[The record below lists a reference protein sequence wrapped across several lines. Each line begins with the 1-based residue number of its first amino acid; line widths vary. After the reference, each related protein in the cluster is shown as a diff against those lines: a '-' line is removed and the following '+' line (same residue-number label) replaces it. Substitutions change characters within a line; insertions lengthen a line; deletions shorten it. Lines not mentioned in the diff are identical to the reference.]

1 MNWTVRP
8 AVPADAEE
16 LVRLR
21 VVMFEA
27 MGRDVTLGDWQRP
40 SVETFRRELGGPHLV
55 ATVVDA
61 PTGGGLAS
69 CAAAFVRLD
78 LPRPGETGS
87 VSAHLHNV
95 CTDPAWRRRG
105 LARLV
110 VTELVAQLDA
120 LGVRRCDLHASEDG
134 LALYESLGFKPYRG
148 GVEMV
153 RRLS

>member
-1 MNWTVRP
+1 VNRTVRA
-8 AVPADAEE
+8 AVPSDAEE

-27 MGRDVTLGDWQRP
+27 MGRDVTPGDWQARA
-40 SVETFRRELGGPHLV
+40 VEVFRRELGGPGLV
-55 ATVVDA
+55 ATVIDA
-61 PTGGGLAS
+61 PDGGLAS

-78 LPRPGETGS
+78 LPRPGEPGA

-110 VTELVAQLDA
+110 VTELIAQLDG

>member
-1 MNWTVRP
+1 VNWTVRA
-8 AVPADAEE
+8 AVPSDADE

-21 VVMFEA
+21 AVMFEA

-40 SVETFRRELGGPHLV
+40 AVDMFRRDLGGPGLI

-61 PTGGGLAS
+61 PGGGLAA
-69 CAAAFVRLD
+69 CAAAFVRPD
-78 LPRPGETGS
+78 MPRPGDLAEVMGH
-87 VSAHLHNV
+87 VHNV
-95 CTDPAWRRRG
+95 CTDPAWRRQG

-110 VTELVAQLDA
+110 VTALVEQLDA
-120 LGVRRCDLHASEDG
+120 LGVAKSDLHATEDG
-134 LALYESLGFKPYRG
+134 RSLYESLGYKQRDG

>member
-1 MNWTVRP
+1 MNWTVRT
-8 AVPADAEE
+8 AVPSDAEE

-40 SVETFRRELGGPHLV
+40 AVEMFRRELGGTGLI

-61 PTGGGLAS
+61 PGGGLAA
-69 CAAAFVRLD
+69 CAAAFVRPD
-78 LPRPGETGS
+78 MPRPGDVGEVMGH
-87 VSAHLHNV
+87 VHNV
-95 CTDPAWRRRG
+95 CTDPDWRRQG

-110 VTELVAQLDA
+110 VTALVERLDA
-120 LGVRRCDLHASEDG
+120 LGVTKSDLHASEEG
-134 LALYESLGFKPYRG
+134 RSLYESLGFKPRHG